1 MQSIGWRNRFL
12 GIYSCSPDKF
22 QDTIS
27 AQSIEDLYV
36 QEKNAKSFGMNTK
49 KPFKNMMI

>member
-12 GIYSCSPDKF
+12 GIVSCFPYKF

-27 AQSIEDLYV
+27 AQSIEDLYA
-36 QEKNAKSFGMNTK
+36 QEKNVKSFGMNTK
-49 KPFKNMMI
+49 KHFLNMMI

>member
-12 GIYSCSPDKF
+12 GIYSCSPYKF

-27 AQSIEDLYV
+27 AHSIEDLYV
-36 QEKNAKSFGMNTK
+36 QEKNAKLFGLNTK
-49 KPFKNMMI
+49 KYFKNIMI